1 MCFVLVSD
9 PIGSG
14 FIPSLAHPGGNMT
27 GVTYVEYTLGGK
39 WLEMLKEIAPSV
51 TRVAVIHNSENRLVA
66 GFLPAIEA
74 VAPSLGVQ
82 LTPTSVRNVADIQ
95 RSIDAFAGESNL
107 GLIVLPDVL
116 AVVNRELI
124 IALAARHR
132 LPAIY
137 GFRYRGMT
145 GGLIS
150 HGVDTAE
157 AYRQAA
163 SYVDRIHNRPN
174 SSWRSTARR
183 PQRSD
188 SAFRP
193 RCSPLPMR

>member
-1 MCFVLVSD
+1 
-9 PIGSG
+9 
-14 FIPSLAHPGGNMT
+14 
-27 GVTYVEYTLGGK
+27 
-39 WLEMLKEIAPSV
+39 MLKEIAPSV

-145 GGLIS
+145 GGLIF

>member
-1 MCFVLVSD
+1 
-9 PIGSG
+9 
-14 FIPSLAHPGGNMT
+14 MT

-82 LTPTSVRNVADIQ
+82 LTPTSVRNV
-95 RSIDAFAGESNL
+95 